1 MFSLFLVSQR
11 KAFFWLPQMKETKKK
26 RPTPFL
32 HCFRRLALGL
42 GLVLL
47 LERRVGGALE
57 ARDPQ
62 VWRPGCWPSFV
73 ALPDLEGGGG
83 GGSQVV
89 DFLSLRIIAI
99 AGSAGLVIFIISSSH
114 HHRFYIFTFD
124 H

>member
-83 GGSQVV
+83 GSQVV